1 MKKFGLKKFDSQILE
16 KTEFI
21 HSFDEAHRRK
31 MPSSIISNIY
41 QYLSHILRYH
51 QKDRYKSRQK
61 VHHIFFRQWSNKI
74 LASSK

>member
-31 MPSSIISNIY
+31 YILNPYFN
-41 QYLSHILRYH
+41 SHFNPEASTNLEFFGINLFIFRY
-51 QKDRYKSRQK
+51 
-61 VHHIFFRQWSNKI
+61 N
-74 LASSK
+74 